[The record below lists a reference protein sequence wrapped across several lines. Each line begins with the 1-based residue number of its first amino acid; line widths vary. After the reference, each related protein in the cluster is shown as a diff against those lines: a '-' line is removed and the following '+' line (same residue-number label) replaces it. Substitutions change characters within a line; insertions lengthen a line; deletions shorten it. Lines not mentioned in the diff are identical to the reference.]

1 MRGLNGNEA
10 AQPRVFAHDM
20 VPVAIGAINPRQQGT
35 GALYDEIY
43 NGLEMTS
50 GGAGHAVNDVIT
62 LSAGSGTV
70 AAKVKV
76 LSVEAPN
83 VETKNND
90 LANAITT
97 NQTDFVNGTYTG
109 TVGVTSGYSTSGSGT
124 GLIIT
129 VTVAGNTVTKIN
141 VDTTGASFTVGD
153 TITVTGS
160 GGVLGGTTGNLVI
173 TLGTGNI
180 TSFALEFSGTANA
193 PYGAGYALADA
204 LTQAATDGS
213 GTGFTATVRN
223 IDLPNTH
230 ERGCCLYAGI
240 AIDTG
245 LDLVLESG
253 ELYNT
258 TYTARLK
265 GITAGSFLPVLA
277 KRVVAVTL
285 SSGSYASGDL
295 VAIY

>member
-20 VPVAIGAINPRQQGT
+20 VPIAIGAINPRQQGT
-35 GALYDEIY
+35 GATLNGVA

-50 GGAGHAVNDVIT
+50 GGATHAIGNVIT
-62 LSAGSGTV
+62 LSAGSGSV
-70 AAKVKV
+70 AVKVKV
-76 LSVEAPN
+76 LAV
-83 VETKNND
+83 NNG
-90 LANAITT
+90 AV
-97 NQTDFVNGTYTG
+97 TD
-109 TVGVTSGYSTSGSGT
+109 
-124 GLIIT
+124 
-129 VTVAGNTVTKIN
+129 
-141 VDTTGASFTVGD
+141 
-153 TITVTGS
+153 
-160 GGVLGGTTGNLVI
+160 
-173 TLGTGNI
+173 
-180 TSFALEFSGTANA
+180 FALEFSGTTNA

-204 LTQAATDGS
+204 LTQASTTGS

-245 LDLVLESG
+245 LDLILESG

-277 KRVVAVTL
+277 KRVVAVSETA
-285 SSGSYASGDL
+285 GVYANGDL
-295 VAIY
+295 IAIY

>member
-20 VPVAIGAINPRQQGT
+20 VPIAIGAINPRQEGT
-35 GALYDEIY
+35 GATLNGIA

-50 GGAGHAVNDVIT
+50 GGATQAVGDVLT

-76 LSVEAPN
+76 LAVSS
-83 VETKNND
+83 
-90 LANAITT
+90 
-97 NQTDFVNGTYTG
+97 
-109 TVGVTSGYSTSGSGT
+109 GV
-124 GLIIT
+124 
-129 VTVAGNTVTKIN
+129 V
-141 VDTTGASFTVGD
+141 
-153 TITVTGS
+153 
-160 GGVLGGTTGNLVI
+160 
-173 TLGTGNI
+173 

-204 LTQAATDGS
+204 LTQAATTGS

-230 ERGCCLYAGI
+230 ERGCCLYTGI

-245 LDLVLESG
+245 LDLILESG
-253 ELYNT
+253 QLYNS
-258 TYTARLK
+258 TY
-265 GITAGSFLPVLA
+265 IAGS
-277 KRVVAVTL
+277 
-285 SSGSYASGDL
+285 
-295 VAIY
+295 

>member
-20 VPVAIGAINPRQQGT
+20 VPIAIGAINPRQVGT
-35 GALYDEIY
+35 GALNENIA
-43 NGLEMTS
+43 NGLEMTVA
-50 GGAGHAVNDVIT
+50 GTGHAVGDVLT
-62 LSAGSGTV
+62 LNTGAGATV

-76 LSVEAPN
+76 LA
-83 VETKNND
+83 
-90 LANAITT
+90 
-97 NQTDFVNGTYTG
+97 VN
-109 TVGVTSGYSTSGSGT
+109 SG
-124 GLIIT
+124 
-129 VTVAGNTVTKIN
+129 
-141 VDTTGASFTVGD
+141 
-153 TITVTGS
+153 
-160 GGVLGGTTGNLVI
+160 VI
-173 TLGTGNI
+173 TA
-180 TSFALEFSGTANA
+180 FALEFSGTVNA
-193 PYGAGYALADA
+193 PYGAGYVLDDS
-204 LTQAATDGS
+204 LVQASSTGS
-213 GTGFTATVRN
+213 GIDFRCTVKN

-245 LDLVLESG
+245 LDLILESG

-285 SSGSYASGDL
+285 GSGSYASGDL
-295 VAIY
+295 IAIY

>member
-20 VPVAIGAINPRQQGT
+20 VPIAIGAINPRQEGT
-35 GALYDEIY
+35 GALNENIA
-43 NGLEMTS
+43 NGLEMTVA
-50 GGAGHAVNDVIT
+50 GTLHAVGDVLTLNTGAGA
-62 LSAGSGTV
+62 TV

-76 LSVEAPN
+76 LA
-83 VETKNND
+83 
-90 LANAITT
+90 
-97 NQTDFVNGTYTG
+97 VN
-109 TVGVTSGYSTSGSGT
+109 SG
-124 GLIIT
+124 
-129 VTVAGNTVTKIN
+129 
-141 VDTTGASFTVGD
+141 
-153 TITVTGS
+153 
-160 GGVLGGTTGNLVI
+160 VI
-173 TLGTGNI
+173 TA
-180 TSFALEFSGTANA
+180 FALEFSGTVNA
-193 PYGAGYALADA
+193 PYGAGYVLDDS
-204 LTQAATDGS
+204 LVQTSSTGS
-213 GTGFTATVRN
+213 GIDFRCIVKN

-245 LDLVLESG
+245 LDLILESG

-285 SSGSYASGDL
+285 GSGSYASGDL
-295 VAIY
+295 IAIY

>member
-20 VPVAIGAINPRQQGT
+20 VPIALGAINPRQEGT
-35 GALYDEIY
+35 GASLNGIA

-50 GGAGHAVNDVIT
+50 GGATHAVGDVLT
-62 LSAGSGTV
+62 LSSAMGSV

-76 LSVEAPN
+76 LSVLGGA
-83 VETKNND
+83 
-90 LANAITT
+90 
-97 NQTDFVNGTYTG
+97 
-109 TVGVTSGYSTSGSGT
+109 VTS
-124 GLIIT
+124 
-129 VTVAGNTVTKIN
+129 
-141 VDTTGASFTVGD
+141 FT
-153 TITVTGS
+153 
-160 GGVLGGTTGNLVI
+160 
-173 TLGTGNI
+173 
-180 TSFALEFSGTANA
+180 LEFSGTANA
-193 PYGAGYALADA
+193 PYGSGYALADA
-204 LTQAATDGS
+204 LTQAATTGS

-245 LDLVLESG
+245 LDLILESG

-285 SSGSYASGDL
+285 SSGTYANGDL
-295 VAIY
+295 IAIY

>member
-1 MRGLNGNEA
+1 MKGLNGNEA

-20 VPVAIGAINPRQQGT
+20 VPVAIGAINPRQEGT
-35 GALYDEIY
+35 GAVLNSIA

-50 GGAGHAVNDVIT
+50 GGTGQAVGDVLT

-76 LSVEAPN
+76 LSVSA
-83 VETKNND
+83 
-90 LANAITT
+90 
-97 NQTDFVNGTYTG
+97 
-109 TVGVTSGYSTSGSGT
+109 GV
-124 GLIIT
+124 
-129 VTVAGNTVTKIN
+129 V
-141 VDTTGASFTVGD
+141 
-153 TITVTGS
+153 
-160 GGVLGGTTGNLVI
+160 
-173 TLGTGNI
+173 

-193 PYGAGYALADA
+193 PYGAGYALTDA
-204 LTQAATDGS
+204 LTQA
-213 GTGFTATVRN
+213 GTTGTGAGFTATVRN

-245 LDLVLESG
+245 LDLILESG

-285 SSGSYASGDL
+285 GSGSYASGDL
-295 VAIY
+295 LAIY

>member
-20 VPVAIGAINPRQQGT
+20 VPIAIGAINPRQEGT
-35 GALYDEIY
+35 GALNENIA
-43 NGLEMTS
+43 NGLEMTVA
-50 GGAGHAVNDVIT
+50 GTGHAVGDVLT
-62 LSAGSGTV
+62 LSTGAGATV

-76 LSVEAPN
+76 LA
-83 VETKNND
+83 
-90 LANAITT
+90 
-97 NQTDFVNGTYTG
+97 VN
-109 TVGVTSGYSTSGSGT
+109 SG
-124 GLIIT
+124 
-129 VTVAGNTVTKIN
+129 
-141 VDTTGASFTVGD
+141 
-153 TITVTGS
+153 
-160 GGVLGGTTGNLVI
+160 VI
-173 TLGTGNI
+173 TA
-180 TSFALEFSGTANA
+180 FALEFSGTVNA
-193 PYGAGYALADA
+193 PYGAGYVLDDS
-204 LTQAATDGS
+204 LVQASSTGS
-213 GTGFTATVRN
+213 GIDFRCTVKN

-245 LDLVLESG
+245 LDLILESG

-285 SSGSYASGDL
+285 GSGSYASGDL
-295 VAIY
+295 IAIY

>member
-50 GGAGHAVNDVIT
+50 GGATHAVGDVIT

-76 LSVEAPN
+76 LSV
-83 VETKNND
+83 D
-90 LANAITT
+90 
-97 NQTDFVNGTYTG
+97 
-109 TVGVTSGYSTSGSGT
+109 SG
-124 GLIIT
+124 
-129 VTVAGNTVTKIN
+129 A
-141 VDTTGASFTVGD
+141 
-153 TITVTGS
+153 VTG
-160 GGVLGGTTGNLVI
+160 
-173 TLGTGNI
+173 
-180 TSFALEFSGTANA
+180 FALEFSGTANA
-193 PYGAGYALADA
+193 PYGAGYVLADA
-204 LTQAATDGS
+204 LTQAATTGS

-245 LDLVLESG
+245 LDLILESG

-295 VAIY
+295 LAIY

>member
-50 GGAGHAVNDVIT
+50 GGATHAVGDVIT

-76 LSVEAPN
+76 LAVS
-83 VETKNND
+83 
-90 LANAITT
+90 
-97 NQTDFVNGTYTG
+97 
-109 TVGVTSGYSTSGSGT
+109 SG
-124 GLIIT
+124 
-129 VTVAGNTVTKIN
+129 A
-141 VDTTGASFTVGD
+141 
-153 TITVTGS
+153 VTG
-160 GGVLGGTTGNLVI
+160 
-173 TLGTGNI
+173 
-180 TSFALEFSGTANA
+180 FALEFSGTANA

-204 LTQAATDGS
+204 LTQAATTGS
-213 GTGFTATVRN
+213 GTGFAATVRN

-245 LDLVLESG
+245 LDLILESG

>member
-20 VPVAIGAINPRQQGT
+20 VPIALGAINPRQEGT
-35 GALYDEIY
+35 GASLNGIA

-50 GGAGHAVNDVIT
+50 GGATHAVGDVLT
-62 LSAGSGTV
+62 LSSAIGSV

-76 LSVEAPN
+76 LSVLGGA
-83 VETKNND
+83 
-90 LANAITT
+90 
-97 NQTDFVNGTYTG
+97 
-109 TVGVTSGYSTSGSGT
+109 VTS
-124 GLIIT
+124 
-129 VTVAGNTVTKIN
+129 
-141 VDTTGASFTVGD
+141 FT
-153 TITVTGS
+153 
-160 GGVLGGTTGNLVI
+160 
-173 TLGTGNI
+173 
-180 TSFALEFSGTANA
+180 LEFSGTANA
-193 PYGAGYALADA
+193 PYGSGYALADA
-204 LTQAATDGS
+204 LTQAATTGS

-245 LDLVLESG
+245 LDLILESG

-277 KRVVAVTL
+277 KRVEAVTL

-295 VAIY
+295 LAIY

>member
-20 VPVAIGAINPRQQGT
+20 VPIAIGAINPRQEGT
-35 GALYDEIY
+35 GALNNGIY

-50 GGAGHAVNDVIT
+50 GGTGYAVGDTIE
-62 LSAGSGTV
+62 LSVGSGTV
-70 AAKVKV
+70 GAVVEV
-76 LSVEAPN
+76 L
-83 VETKNND
+83 T
-90 LANAITT
+90 
-97 NQTDFVNGTYTG
+97 VN
-109 TVGVTSGYSTSGSGT
+109 SGA
-124 GLIIT
+124 
-129 VTVAGNTVTKIN
+129 V
-141 VDTTGASFTVGD
+141 
-153 TITVTGS
+153 
-160 GGVLGGTTGNLVI
+160 
-173 TLGTGNI
+173 
-180 TSFALEFSGTANA
+180 TSFALTVSGSPNA

-204 LTQAATDGS
+204 LTQAATTGGGS
-213 GTGFTATVRN
+213 SFTATVRN

-245 LDLVLESG
+245 LDLILESG

-295 VAIY
+295 LAIY

>member
-20 VPVAIGAINPRQQGT
+20 VPIAIGAINPRQAGT
-35 GALYDEIY
+35 GALNENIA
-43 NGLEMTS
+43 NGLEMTVA
-50 GGAGHAVNDVIT
+50 GTGHAVGDVLT
-62 LSAGSGTV
+62 LNTGTGAGATV

-76 LSVEAPN
+76 LA
-83 VETKNND
+83 
-90 LANAITT
+90 
-97 NQTDFVNGTYTG
+97 VN
-109 TVGVTSGYSTSGSGT
+109 SG
-124 GLIIT
+124 
-129 VTVAGNTVTKIN
+129 
-141 VDTTGASFTVGD
+141 
-153 TITVTGS
+153 
-160 GGVLGGTTGNLVI
+160 VI
-173 TLGTGNI
+173 TA
-180 TSFALEFSGTANA
+180 FALEFSGTVNA
-193 PYGAGYALADA
+193 PYGAGYVLDDS
-204 LTQAATDGS
+204 LVQASSTGS
-213 GTGFTATVRN
+213 GIDFRCTVKN

-245 LDLVLESG
+245 LDLILESG

-285 SSGSYASGDL
+285 GSGSYASGDL
-295 VAIY
+295 IAIY

>member
-20 VPVAIGAINPRQQGT
+20 VPIAIGAINPRQEGT
-35 GALYDEIY
+35 GATLNGVA

-50 GGAGHAVNDVIT
+50 GGATHAIGDVLT

-76 LSVEAPN
+76 LA
-83 VETKNND
+83 
-90 LANAITT
+90 
-97 NQTDFVNGTYTG
+97 VNG
-109 TVGVTSGYSTSGSGT
+109 
-124 GLIIT
+124 
-129 VTVAGNTVTKIN
+129 
-141 VDTTGASFTVGD
+141 GA
-153 TITVTGS
+153 VTG
-160 GGVLGGTTGNLVI
+160 
-173 TLGTGNI
+173 
-180 TSFALEFSGTANA
+180 FALEFSGTANA

-204 LTQAATDGS
+204 LTQASTTGS

-230 ERGCCLYAGI
+230 ERGCCLYAGV
-240 AIDTG
+240 AIDGTNG

-258 TYTARLK
+258 TYTARMK

-277 KRVVAVTL
+277 KRIVAVSY

-295 VAIY
+295 IAIY

>member
-20 VPVAIGAINPRQQGT
+20 VPIAIGAINPRQEGT
-35 GALYDEIY
+35 GALYNEVY

-50 GGAGHAVNDVIT
+50 GGATHAVGDVLT

-76 LSVEAPN
+76 LAVSS
-83 VETKNND
+83 
-90 LANAITT
+90 
-97 NQTDFVNGTYTG
+97 
-109 TVGVTSGYSTSGSGT
+109 GV
-124 GLIIT
+124 
-129 VTVAGNTVTKIN
+129 
-141 VDTTGASFTVGD
+141 
-153 TITVTGS
+153 VTG
-160 GGVLGGTTGNLVI
+160 
-173 TLGTGNI
+173 
-180 TSFALEFSGTANA
+180 FALEFSGTANA

-204 LTQAATDGS
+204 LTQAATTGS

-295 VAIY
+295 LAIY

>member
-20 VPVAIGAINPRQQGT
+20 VPIAIGAINPRQEGT
-35 GALYDEIY
+35 GALNENIA
-43 NGLEMTS
+43 NGLEMTVA
-50 GGAGHAVNDVIT
+50 GTGHAVGDVLT
-62 LSAGSGTV
+62 LNTGAGATV

-76 LSVEAPN
+76 LA
-83 VETKNND
+83 
-90 LANAITT
+90 
-97 NQTDFVNGTYTG
+97 VN
-109 TVGVTSGYSTSGSGT
+109 SG
-124 GLIIT
+124 
-129 VTVAGNTVTKIN
+129 
-141 VDTTGASFTVGD
+141 
-153 TITVTGS
+153 
-160 GGVLGGTTGNLVI
+160 VI
-173 TLGTGNI
+173 TA
-180 TSFALEFSGTANA
+180 FALEFSGTVNA
-193 PYGAGYALADA
+193 PYGAGYVLDDS
-204 LTQAATDGS
+204 LVQASSTGS
-213 GTGFTATVRN
+213 GIDFRCTVKN

-245 LDLVLESG
+245 LDLILESG

-285 SSGSYASGDL
+285 GSGTYANGDL
-295 VAIY
+295 IAIY

>member
-20 VPVAIGAINPRQQGT
+20 VPVAIGAINPRQEGT
-35 GALYDEIY
+35 GALYDEVY

-50 GGAGHAVNDVIT
+50 GGTGQAVGDVLT

-76 LSVEAPN
+76 LAV
-83 VETKNND
+83 
-90 LANAITT
+90 
-97 NQTDFVNGTYTG
+97 
-109 TVGVTSGYSTSGSGT
+109 
-124 GLIIT
+124 
-129 VTVAGNTVTKIN
+129 
-141 VDTTGASFTVGD
+141 
-153 TITVTGS
+153 S
-160 GGVLGGTTGNLVI
+160 GGVVTG
-173 TLGTGNI
+173 
-180 TSFALEFSGTANA
+180 FALEFSGTANA
-193 PYGAGYALADA
+193 PYGAGYVLTDA
-204 LTQAATDGS
+204 LTQAATTGS
-213 GTGFTATVRN
+213 GAGFTATVRN

-245 LDLVLESG
+245 LDLILESG

-295 VAIY
+295 LAIY